1 MPGRGR
7 FIPADTTEML
17 ETLATLNTE
26 LEALRTKV
34 AAGEAD
40 QAIALERALQGLQE
54 LASVIEP
61 LVKDYRIRHR

>member
-7 FIPADTTEML
+7 FHPADTTEML

-26 LEALRTKV
+26 LEGLRTKV

-40 QAIALERALQGLQE
+40 QATALDRALQGLQE

-61 LVKDYRIRHR
+61 LVQDYRVRHR

>member
-1 MPGRGR
+1 
-7 FIPADTTEML
+7 ML

-26 LEALRTKV
+26 LEGLRTKV

-40 QAIALERALQGLQE
+40 QVTALDRALQGLLE

-61 LVKDYRIRHR
+61 LVQDYRVRHR

>member
-7 FIPADTTEML
+7 FHPADPTEML

-26 LEALRTKV
+26 LEGLRTKV

-40 QAIALERALQGLQE
+40 QVTALDRALQGLLE
-54 LASVIEP
+54 LVSVIEP
-61 LVKDYRIRHR
+61 LVQDYRVRHR